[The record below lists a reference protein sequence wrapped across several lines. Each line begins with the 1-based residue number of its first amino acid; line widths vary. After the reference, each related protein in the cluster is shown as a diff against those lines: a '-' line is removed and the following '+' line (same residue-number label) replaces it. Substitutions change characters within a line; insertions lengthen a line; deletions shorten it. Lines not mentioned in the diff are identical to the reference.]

1 MINPIQAPEE
11 LMVDAVGFSFLNEKY
26 KINPTKGKNKPSK
39 NQPMPL
45 LVSVEFELEDDEL
58 EE

>member
-11 LMVDAVGFSFLNEKY
+11 LMADAVGFSFLNEKY
-26 KINPTKGKNKPSK
+26 KINPTKGKNKPRK

-45 LVSVEFELEDDEL
+45 LVSVEFELEE
-58 EE
+58 